1 MTKSESIAEL
11 AKALAKAQGEITG
24 AIKDADNPCFNSRY
38 ADLAS
43 VWDACRLPLSRNG
56 LSVVQMPEVLEI
68 GIAVETML
76 LHASGEFISSTI
88 TMRPMK
94 PDPQGIG
101 SCVTYARRY
110 ALSAMVGIAP
120 EDDDGNAAS
129 GRDKPDPRQQRR
141 EQAAETAR
149 TQPASEIPPAQS
161 NAPATETAPAALG
174 DWWKSVVCHVGKPG
188 GDMIDKAVGEL
199 RREHLE
205 WIVGNVKARTVKGT
219 NLLNAAKAALAAMP
233 KDEPP
238 APASPPEDDLDL
250 SPSPA
255 KPEAVAKPWREVV
268 THSIGKKLG
277 GKKLGDLVDAKAGDF
292 LPELDGPAILRR
304 LASEAGIAMITQE
317 CANEAKR
324 DELIAAIRAAAD
336 ETKPYDDHDWL
347 ASLMELELRS
357 EVCRR
362 IAELGVTPEAADKT
376 LEESGLETVEKSSE
390 AELRHVIAHWS
401 TVATALKGG
410 E

>member
-24 AIKDADNPCFNSRY
+24 AIKDADNPFFNSRY

-56 LSVVQMPEVLEI
+56 LSIVQMPEVLET
-68 GIAVETML
+68 GITVETML

-88 TMRPMK
+88 TMKPMK

-129 GRDKPDPRQQRR
+129 GRDKPDPRQHRR
-141 EQAAETAR
+141 EQAAEAAR
-149 TQPASEIPPAQS
+149 TQPVSEIPPAQS
-161 NAPATETAPAALG
+161 NAP
-174 DWWKSVVCHVGKPG
+174 DWWKSVVCHLGKPG
-188 GDMIDKAVGEL
+188 GDMLNKPVGEL
-199 RREHLE
+199 KRECLE
-205 WIVGNVKARTVKGT
+205 WLAKNVKPSTAKGA
-219 NLLNAAKAALAAMP
+219 NLLSAVNVALVAMP
-233 KDEPP
+233 KE
-238 APASPPEDDLDL
+238 SPESDNLDL

-255 KPEAVAKPWREVV
+255 KPEAATKPWREVV

-277 GKKLGDLVDAKAGDF
+277 SRKLGDLADAKADDF

-317 CANEAKR
+317 CAEESKR
-324 DELIAAIRAAAD
+324 DELIAAIHAAVA
-336 ETKPYDDHDWL
+336 ETKPYDQPEWL
-347 ASLMELELRS
+347 TGLDVSGLRA
-357 EVCRR
+357 EVARR
-362 IAELGVTPEAADKT
+362 IAELGVTPETADKT
-376 LEESGLETVEKSSE
+376 LEESGLQTVEKSSE
-390 AELRHVIAHWS
+390 AELRHVIANWS
-401 TVATALKGG
+401 TVAVALKGG